1 MKLALITHNVIR
13 GDGQGRVNYRLALHA
28 LARGHEVLLLADQVE
43 PGLLERGARW
53 LRIHPR
59 VQKPH
64 LLKVAEFTWRAS
76 ALVRRVRGEVDIIH
90 ANGYVLD
97 EPHHLNT
104 SHFVHAAWLH
114 SSVRASEVT
123 GRLQST
129 YQGLYTA
136 ANARWEQRAYRRAR
150 LVAAVSEPVRADLLT
165 TGLSPEHVV
174 TVPNGVDLEEFHPG
188 REREPRA
195 TWGLPEDRPLAL
207 FVGGIRTGRKNLD
220 TVLAALR
227 EVPGLHLAVVGDVRG
242 SPFPALAQRLGVADR
257 VSFLGFRDDV
267 ARLLRASDL
276 FVFPSRYETF
286 ALVVLEALAS
296 GVPVVTARSVGAASL
311 VTPECGVVL
320 PDPEDAAAL
329 ARAMHTLVEDAPL
342 RERMGH
348 RAREVAREHGWEQM
362 AEAYF
367 RLYERLAGESSGTEE
382 LLR

>member
-1 MKLALITHNVIR
+1 MKLALVTHNVIR
-13 GDGQGRVNYRLALHA
+13 GDGQGRVNYQLARHA

-43 PGLLERGARW
+43 PELLERGARW
-53 LRIHPR
+53 LRLHPR

-64 LLKVAEFTWRAS
+64 LLKVAEFTQRAS
-76 ALVRRVRGEVDIIH
+76 ALVRRVRGEADIIH

-97 EPHHLNT
+97 APHHLNT
-104 SHFVHAAWLH
+104 SHFVHAAWLR
-114 SSVRASEVT
+114 SSVRASEIT
-123 GRLQST
+123 GRLRST
-129 YQGLYTA
+129 YQWLYTA
-136 ANARWEQRAYRRAR
+136 ANARWEQRAYRQAR
-150 LVAAVSEPVRADLLT
+150 LVAAVSEPVREDLLA
-165 TGLSPEHVV
+165 TGLPPGQVV

-188 REREPRA
+188 RESRA
-195 TWGLPEDRPLAL
+195 AWGLPEDRPLAL

-242 SPFPALAQRLGVADR
+242 SPFPALAERLGVAQR

-311 VTPECGVVL
+311 VTPQCGVVL
-320 PDPEDAAAL
+320 PDAEDAAAL
-329 ARAMHTLVEDAPL
+329 ARAMRSLVEDASL
-342 RERMGH
+342 RERMGLQ
-348 RAREVAREHGWEQM
+348 AREVAREHGWAEM
-362 AEAYF
+362 AAAYF
-367 RLYERLAGESSGTEE
+367 RLYERLAASP
-382 LLR
+382 LR

>member
-1 MKLALITHNVIR
+1 MKLALVTHNVIR
-13 GDGQGRVNYRLALHA
+13 SDGQGRVNYQLARHA

-43 PGLLERGARW
+43 PELLERGARW
-53 LRIHPR
+53 LRLHPR

-64 LLKVAEFTWRAS
+64 LLKVAEFTQRAS
-76 ALVRRVRGEVDIIH
+76 ALVRRVRAEADIIH

-104 SHFVHAAWLH
+104 SHFVHAAWLR

-123 GRLQST
+123 GRVRST
-129 YQGLYTA
+129 YQWLYTA
-136 ANARWEQRAYRRAR
+136 ANARWEQRAYRQAR
-150 LVAAVSEPVRADLLT
+150 LVAAVSEAVREDLLA
-165 TGLSPEHVV
+165 TGLPPEHVV

-188 REREPRA
+188 REPRA
-195 TWGLPEDRPLAL
+195 AWGLPEDRPLAL

-242 SPFPALAQRLGVADR
+242 SPFPALAERLGVADR

-311 VTPECGVVL
+311 VTPGCGVVL
-320 PDPEDAAAL
+320 PDAEDAAAL
-329 ARAMHTLVEDAPL
+329 ARALRSLVEDAPL
-342 RERMGH
+342 RERMGL
-348 RAREVAREHGWEQM
+348 RAREAAREHGWAEM
-362 AEAYF
+362 AGAYF
-367 RLYERLAGESSGTEE
+367 RLYERLAASS
-382 LLR
+382 LR

>member
-1 MKLALITHNVIR
+1 VW
-13 GDGQGRVNYRLALHA
+13 
-28 LARGHEVLLLADQVE
+28 LLADQVE
-43 PGLLERGARW
+43 TELLERGARW

-64 LLKVAEFTWRAS
+64 LLKVAEFTQRAS
-76 ALVRRVRGEVDIIH
+76 ALVRRIRCETDILH

-104 SHFVHAAWLH
+104 SHFVHAAWLR

-123 GRLQST
+123 GRLQSS
-129 YQGLYTA
+129 YQWLYTA
-136 ANARWEQRAYRRAR
+136 ANAQWEQRAYRRAR
-150 LVAAVSEPVRADLLT
+150 LVAAVSEAVRADLLS
-165 TGLSPEHVV
+165 TGLPPGQVV
-174 TVPNGVDLEEFHPG
+174 TVPNGVDLEEFRPG
-188 REREPRA
+188 REPRA
-195 TWGLPEDRPLAL
+195 AWGLPEDRPLAL

-227 EVPGLHLAVVGDVRG
+227 QVAGLHLAVVGDVRG
-242 SPFPALAQRLGVADR
+242 SPFPALAERLGVADR

-320 PDPEDAAAL
+320 PDAEDATAL
-329 ARAMHTLVEDAPL
+329 ARAMRSLVEDAPL
-342 RERMGH
+342 RERMGL
-348 RAREVAREHGWEQM
+348 RAREIAREHGWAEM

-367 RLYERLAGESSGTEE
+367 RLYERLAASPP
-382 LLR
+382 R

>member
-1 MKLALITHNVIR
+1 MKLALVTHNVIR
-13 GDGQGRVNYRLALHA
+13 SDGQGRVNYQLARHA

-43 PGLLERGARW
+43 PDLLERGARW
-53 LRIHPR
+53 LRLHPR

-64 LLKVAEFTWRAS
+64 LLKVAEFTQRAS
-76 ALVRRVRGEVDIIH
+76 ALVRRVRGEADIIH

-97 EPHHLNT
+97 VPHHLNT
-104 SHFVHAAWLH
+104 SHFVHAAWLR

-129 YQGLYTA
+129 YQWLYTA
-136 ANARWEQRAYRRAR
+136 ANARWEQRAYRQAR
-150 LVAAVSEPVRADLLT
+150 LVAAVSEPVRADLLA
-165 TGLSPEHVV
+165 TGLAPEHVV
-174 TVPNGVDLEEFHPG
+174 TVPNGVDLEEFRPG
-188 REREPRA
+188 KEPRA
-195 TWGLPEDRPLAL
+195 AWGLPEDRPLAL

-242 SPFPALAQRLGVADR
+242 SPFPTLAERLGVARR

-311 VTPECGVVL
+311 VTPACGAVL
-320 PDPEDAAAL
+320 PDAEDAAAL
-329 ARAMHTLVEDAPL
+329 ARVMRSLVEDASL
-342 RERMGH
+342 RERMGLQ
-348 RAREVAREHGWEQM
+348 AREVAQEHGWAGM
-362 AEAYF
+362 AAAYF
-367 RLYERLAGESSGTEE
+367 RLYERLAASP
-382 LLR
+382 LR

>member
-1 MKLALITHNVIR
+1 MKLALVTHNVIR
-13 GDGQGRVNYRLALHA
+13 SDGQGRVNYQLARHA
-28 LARGHEVLLLADQVE
+28 LAKGHEVLLLADQVE
-43 PGLLERGARW
+43 PELLERGARW
-53 LRIHPR
+53 LRLHPR

-64 LLKVAEFTWRAS
+64 LLKVAEFTQRAS
-76 ALVRRVRGEVDIIH
+76 ALVRRVRGEADILH

-104 SHFVHAAWLH
+104 SHFVHAAWLR
-114 SSVRASEVT
+114 SSVRASEIT
-123 GRLQST
+123 GRLRST
-129 YQGLYTA
+129 YQWLYTA
-136 ANARWEQRAYRRAR
+136 ANARWEQRAYRQAR
-150 LVAAVSEPVRADLLT
+150 LVAAVSEAVREDLLA

-188 REREPRA
+188 REPRA
-195 TWGLPEDRPLAL
+195 AWGLPEDKPLAL

-242 SPFPALAQRLGVADR
+242 SPFPALAERLGVANR

-311 VTPECGVVL
+311 VTPKCGIVL
-320 PDPEDAAAL
+320 PDAEDAAAL
-329 ARAMHTLVEDAPL
+329 ARAMRSLVENASL
-342 RERMGH
+342 RERMGLE
-348 RAREVAREHGWEQM
+348 AREVAREHGWAEM
-362 AEAYF
+362 AAAYF
-367 RLYERLAGESSGTEE
+367 RLYERLAASP
-382 LLR
+382 LR